1 MDPEIRARAR
11 RVRMLVMDVDGVL
24 TDGGMY
30 YGENGEEFKKFNTR
44 DGQGV
49 ALVHEAGIKTA
60 ILTRE
65 STPIALR
72 RAAKMKVGDVQV
84 GVLDKLTALRGIA
97 ERHGLSLEEI
107 AYIGDDVHDYE
118 VLCHVGLAVAVRD
131 ATRLPRSAAHYITEA
146 KGGEG
151 AVRELCEL
159 ILDAQREELSA
170 SGDTEITDE

>member
-1 MDPEIRARAR
+1 MTPEVRARAR
-11 RVRMLVMDVDGVL
+11 RIRLLAMDVDGVL

-30 YGENGEEFKKFNTR
+30 YGENGEELKKFNTR

-65 STPIALR
+65 VTSIVER
-72 RAAKMKVGDVQV
+72 RAAKMRVGDVRV
-84 GVLDKLTALRGIA
+84 GVLDKLTELRRIA
-97 ERHGLSLEEI
+97 DSHGLTLEEV

-131 ATRLPRSAAHYITEA
+131 ATRLPRSVAHYVTDA

-159 ILDAQREELSA
+159 ILDARQ
-170 SGDTEITDE
+170 DEGLGVRG